1 MVNKSKR
8 AKSFVSYFFV
18 FHERS
23 QVKKLYVLVVVI

>member
-8 AKSFVSYFFV
+8 AKSFVIFFV